1 MTIATAD
8 LYDERGEELASL
20 SALQFLNLGG
30 RAAFDG
36 PVRTVRCFQ
45 DNALLKSILSTP
57 GAGAVLVVDGGGSL
71 ETALIGDI
79 IGDLAVAN
87 GWAGVV
93 VNGAV
98 RDRVALGGLELGV
111 RALGTNPRKGGK
123 TGEGDADVVVTI
135 AGVDV
140 RPGAWLWSDEDGIL
154 VER

>member
-1 MTIATAD
+1 M
-8 LYDERGEELASL
+8 
-20 SALQFLNLGG
+20 
-30 RAAFDG
+30 
-36 PVRTVRCFQ
+36 RTVRCFQ

-57 GAGAVLVVDGGGSL
+57 GDGAVLVVDGGGSL

-98 RDRVALGGLELGV
+98 RDRVALASIDLGV
-111 RALGTNPRKGGK
+111 RALGTNPRRGGR
-123 TGEGDADVVVTI
+123 TGEGEADVVVTI

-140 RPGAWLWSDEDGIL
+140 RPGVTLWSDEDGIL